1 MQNWDELRYFLS
13 VARGGSFSAAAESL
27 SVNSSTVGRRI
38 DQLEENLKCKLF
50 DRYRYGMNL
59 TPDGRRLLDHVQQ
72 MEKSAQNLEQVIAGA
87 DDALNGQ
94 VRISVTDG
102 LGSFWLTPNL
112 VGFQQSYPQ
121 IGLELMSESHFVDL
135 AKREADI
142 AIRMTTPQESGLVV
156 RKVGMVHFHV
166 FAAPS
171 YIDHYGEP
179 QSWAD
184 LQGHKLVDYRGY
196 RESKALSLWQ
206 ETVKNHEQVVFQTNS
221 AMSFVSALRA
231 GMGMGMLPRFYRH
244 AVSDLIELPL
254 PTDLFEMPIYLVTH
268 EETRQTAR
276 IQAVKDYIEG
286 LFDRDRR
293 AWFS

>member
-1 MQNWDELRYFLS
+1 MQNWDDLRYFLS

-38 DQLEENLKCKLF
+38 DQLEQDLNCKLF
-50 DRYRYGMNL
+50 DRYRYGMSL

-72 MEKSAQNLEQVIAGA
+72 MEKSARNLEQVIAGA

-112 VGFQQSYPQ
+112 VDFQQSYPQ

-135 AKREADI
+135 SKREADI
-142 AIRMTTPQESGLVV
+142 AIRMTTPQEPGLVV
-156 RKVGMVHFHV
+156 RKVGTVHFHV
-166 FAAPS
+166 FAAPT

-184 LQGHKLVDYRGY
+184 LQGHKLVDYSGY

-276 IQAVKDYIEG
+276 IQAVKHYIEA

>member
-1 MQNWDELRYFLS
+1 MQNWDDLRYFLS

-38 DQLEENLKCKLF
+38 DQLEQDLKCKLF
-50 DRYRYGMNL
+50 DRYRYGMSL

-72 MEKSAQNLEQVIAGA
+72 MEKSARNLEQVIAGA
-87 DDALNGQ
+87 DEALNGQ

-112 VGFQQSYPQ
+112 VGFQQAYPQ
-121 IGLELMSESHFVDL
+121 IGLEMMSQNHFVDL
-135 AKREADI
+135 SKREADI
-142 AIRMTTPQESGLVV
+142 AIRMTAPQESGLVV
-156 RKVGMVHFHV
+156 RKVGTVHFHV
-166 FAAPS
+166 FAAPT
-171 YIDHYGEP
+171 YIDQYGEP
-179 QSWAD
+179 QSWVD
-184 LQGHKLVDYRGY
+184 LQGHKLVDYSGY

-206 ETVKNHEQVVFQTNS
+206 ETVKNHQQVVFQTNS

-244 AVSDLIELPL
+244 AVSDLIELSL
-254 PTDLFEMPIYLVTH
+254 PTDVFEMPIYLVTH